1 MHSVDVTECTNR
13 TATLNDGPSRPLLR
27 ENFCSRERIALSVRI
42 PEEVHSNT
50 GRSDIGKASAVLYD
64 DTGDVRKARH
74 VRDEPHYRVKV
85 ISVHRQAP
93 WSWKELMTA
102 VDQIGAIGMSQASCE
117 SVLVSNHTVEQ

>member
-1 MHSVDVTECTNR
+1 MDVTECRNR
-13 TATLNDGPSRPLLR
+13 TATLNDGPSRPWQLQ
-27 ENFCSRERIALSVRI
+27 NFCSGERLAKNGRI
-42 PEEVHSNT
+42 PEEVHWNS
-50 GRSDIGKASAVLYD
+50 GRSDIGKLASAVLYD

>member
-1 MHSVDVTECTNR
+1 MAKSGR
-13 TATLNDGPSRPLLR
+13 R
-27 ENFCSRERIALSVRI
+27 
-42 PEEVHSNT
+42 PEEVHSNS

-64 DTGDVRKARH
+64 DTGDVLKARH

-117 SVLVSNHTVEQ
+117 SVPVSNHTVEQ

>member
-13 TATLNDGPSRPLLR
+13 TATLNGGPSRPPLR
-27 ENFCSRERIALSVRI
+27 ENFCSQSASWQDGQR
-42 PEEVHSNT
+42 PEEVHSNS

-64 DTGDVRKARH
+64 DNGDVRKARH
-74 VRDEPHYRVKV
+74 VRDEPHHRVKV

-117 SVLVSNHTVEQ
+117 SVPVSNHTVEQ

>member
-13 TATLNDGPSRPLLR
+13 TATLRDGPSRPWQL
-27 ENFCSRERIALSVRI
+27 ENFCSRERLAMNVRI
-42 PEEVHSNT
+42 PEEVHSNS

-64 DTGDVRKARH
+64 DTGDVLKARH
-74 VRDEPHYRVKV
+74 VRDEPHHRVKV

-117 SVLVSNHTVEQ
+117 SVPVSNHTVEQ

>member
-13 TATLNDGPSRPLLR
+13 TATLRDGPSRPWQL
-27 ENFCSRERIALSVRI
+27 ENFCSRERLAMNVRI
-42 PEEVHSNT
+42 PEEVHSNS

-117 SVLVSNHTVEQ
+117 SVPVSNHTVEQ

>member
-1 MHSVDVTECTNR
+1 MQESYFHVERRPEPSAAAEKLLLPR
-13 TATLNDGPSRPLLR
+13 ALLADGRR
-27 ENFCSRERIALSVRI
+27 

-50 GRSDIGKASAVLYD
+50 GRSNLGKASAVLYD
-64 DTGDVRKARH
+64 DTGDVLKARH

-117 SVLVSNHTVEQ
+117 SVPVSNHTVEQ

>member
-1 MHSVDVTECTNR
+1 MQESYCHVERRAEPSVAAAKLLFPR
-13 TATLNDGPSRPLLR
+13 AHAKDG
-27 ENFCSRERIALSVRI
+27 RI
-42 PEEVHSNT
+42 PEEVHWNS

-64 DTGDVRKARH
+64 DIGDVRKARH
-74 VRDEPHYRVKV
+74 VRDEPHHRVKV

-117 SVLVSNHTVEQ
+117 SVPVSNHTVEQ

>member
-1 MHSVDVTECTNR
+1 MDVTECRNR
-13 TATLNDGPSRPLLR
+13 TATLRDGPSRPWQLQ
-27 ENFCSRERIALSVRI
+27 NFCSSRAHGKSGRI
-42 PEEVHSNT
+42 PEEVHWNT

-74 VRDEPHYRVKV
+74 VRDEPHHRVKV

-117 SVLVSNHTVEQ
+117 SVPVSNHTVEQ

>member
-1 MHSVDVTECTNR
+1 MDVTECGNR
-13 TATLNDGPSRPLLR
+13 TATLNDGPSRSWQLQ
-27 ENFCSRERIALSVRI
+27 NFCSRDARAPGKDGRI
-42 PEEVHSNT
+42 PEEVHWNS

-74 VRDEPHYRVKV
+74 VRDEPHHRVKV

-102 VDQIGAIGMSQASCE
+102 VDQISAIGMSQASCE
-117 SVLVSNHTVEQ
+117 SVPASNHTVEQ

>member
-1 MHSVDVTECTNR
+1 MQESYCHVERRPEPSV
-13 TATLNDGPSRPLLR
+13 AAAKLLIQR
-27 ENFCSRERIALSVRI
+27 AHGKNGS
-42 PEEVHSNT
+42 EEVHSNT

-74 VRDEPHYRVKV
+74 VRDEPHHRVKV

-102 VDQIGAIGMSQASCE
+102 VDQIVAISMSQASCE